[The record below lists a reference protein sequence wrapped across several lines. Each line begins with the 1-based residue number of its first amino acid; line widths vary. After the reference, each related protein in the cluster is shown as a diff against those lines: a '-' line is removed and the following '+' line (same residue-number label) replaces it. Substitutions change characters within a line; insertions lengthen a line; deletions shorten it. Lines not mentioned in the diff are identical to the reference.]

1 MKIELTKEQIDF
13 LNRFTKEGTW
23 KINTKTGLVD
33 IKGEFDCSKSGLE
46 NFKGVRF
53 GVVTGDFD
61 CSFNQLKS
69 LIGAPQKVR
78 GGFYC
83 SYNKLK
89 SLEGAPKEVGG
100 YAFNCCNN
108 QLTSLIGAPQ
118 KVGENFLCSKNKLT
132 SLEGAPQK
140 VGGRFDCSCNKL
152 TSFIGGPQE
161 VKRNLRCH
169 NNKLTSLEG
178 APKKCGYVDDFRG
191 NLVDK
196 EILNVIWERMSIT
209 PNYHIALASLKT
221 EFVKQRQKE
230 LDEIN
235 SRWEFLSQIGDDD
248 LAKGASVLG
257 RIGAF

>member
-33 IKGEFDCSKSGLE
+33 IKGKFDCSESGLE

-69 LIGAPQKVR
+69 LIGAPQKV
-78 GGFYC
+78 GEDFKCYM
-83 SYNKLK
+83 NKLT
-89 SLEGAPKEVGG
+89 SLEGAPQKVGRSF
-100 YAFNCCNN
+100 YCDRNK
-108 QLTSLIGAPQ
+108 LTSLIGAPQ
-118 KVGENFLCSKNKLT
+118 EVKGYFDCSKNKLT
-132 SLEGAPQK
+132 SLEGAPQE
-140 VGGRFDCSCNKL
+140 VGEDFDCSCNKL

-161 VKRNLRCH
+161 VKDRLFCH

-178 APKKCGYVDDFRG
+178 APKKCGYVDGFRG

-196 EILNVIWERMSIT
+196 EILNVIWERMQTT

-221 EFVKQRQKE
+221 DFEKQRQKE

-235 SRWEFLSQIGDDD
+235 SRWEILSQIGDDD
-248 LAKGASVLG
+248 LAKGASILG

>member
-132 SLEGAPQK
+132 SLEGAP
-140 VGGRFDCSCNKL
+140 
-152 TSFIGGPQE
+152 
-161 VKRNLRCH
+161 
-169 NNKLTSLEG
+169 
-178 APKKCGYVDDFRG
+178 KKCGYVDDFRG

-230 LDEIN
+230 LDKIN

-248 LAKGASVLG
+248 LVKGASVL
-257 RIGAF
+257 